1 MPSCHVLILR
11 SKKGFLQ
18 LLLLLRGGAMMMA
31 EGYARASEKFGAA
44 IVLDGPG
51 IANAY
56 ADRYPVMLISGQ
68 ISKYYEMMGALQ
80 DSTQSGL
87 DLAAVLKP
95 ITHTSYH
102 IRHVENLPRYFKA
115 TVKSMYGHHK
125 GPSHF
130 SVAKD
135 VLLEEVNST
144 YRPID
149 PGIVGNRIFDLHAA
163 RSFSENVIKKIVV
176 WPF

>member
-18 LLLLLRGGAMMMA
+18 LLLLLSGGAMMMA
-31 EGYARASEKFGAA
+31 VGYARASEKFGAA

-51 IANAY
+51 VDNAY

-68 ISKYYEMMGALQ
+68 IPKYYEMMGALQ

-95 ITHTSYH
+95 ITHTS
-102 IRHVENLPRYFKA
+102 
-115 TVKSMYGHHK
+115 
-125 GPSHF
+125 
-130 SVAKD
+130 
-135 VLLEEVNST
+135 
-144 YRPID
+144 
-149 PGIVGNRIFDLHAA
+149 
-163 RSFSENVIKKIVV
+163 
-176 WPF
+176 